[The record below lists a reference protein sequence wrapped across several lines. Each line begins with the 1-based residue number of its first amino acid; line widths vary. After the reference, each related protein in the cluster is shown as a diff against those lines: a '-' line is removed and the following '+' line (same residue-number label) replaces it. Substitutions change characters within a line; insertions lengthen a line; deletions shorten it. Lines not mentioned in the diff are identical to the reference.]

1 MESKEVPE
9 QKNKKT
15 GQRRREKRWNP
26 EEALPD
32 VHQRFLFLLLHPFQ
46 VNGTALVYLF
56 TFHFKLVLHYQITS
70 KQDLDKKMFLKN
82 CKGL

>member
-15 GQRRREKRWNP
+15 GRRRREKRWNP
-26 EEALPD
+26 EKALPD
-32 VHQRFLFLLLHPFQ
+32 VHQRFLFLLFHPFQ

-70 KQDLDKKMFLKN
+70 KHNLDKKNVFETL
-82 CKGL
+82 